1 MCGMR
6 LRRLLPLLAVLT
18 AVAASP
24 ASGDVASRKAAID
37 ARLQAVQTKI
47 AWAERREGELAAQI
61 ASVNGQIRGLATQVG
76 DVSERLTALERD
88 LELHREKLDRLNE
101 LFRVQTQRYHFLRHE
116 YRVLLDRLGNRLV
129 DLYES
134 GEPSSLE
141 VLLGSKS
148 FTDLVSQAQV
158 IDSIGTQD
166 RKIAGQVGNAKERV
180 RAQREHTKRYRS
192 LVAAELRT
200 IAVRTNQVRALRDQ
214 LVASEN
220 RLAAARAAKRDALQ
234 NVKESKSEFL
244 HEVAGLE
251 AASIALAAQIRAA
264 QASRTS
270 YSAPGDTTPSA
281 AGFVW
286 PVNGPVVSGFGLRWG
301 RMHEGIDIGAGY
313 GTPIRA
319 AASGRVIYA
328 GWMSGY
334 GNLVAIDHGGGVS
347 TAYGHQSSIAV
358 GNGQVVS
365 QGQTIGYVGCTGH
378 CFGPH
383 LHFEVRING
392 SPVDPLGYL

>member
-1 MCGMR
+1 MR

-24 ASGDVASRKAAID
+24 ASGDVAGRKAAID

-166 RKIAGQVGNAKERV
+166 RKIAGQVGNAKGRV

-251 AASIALAAQIRAA
+251 AASTALAAQIRAA